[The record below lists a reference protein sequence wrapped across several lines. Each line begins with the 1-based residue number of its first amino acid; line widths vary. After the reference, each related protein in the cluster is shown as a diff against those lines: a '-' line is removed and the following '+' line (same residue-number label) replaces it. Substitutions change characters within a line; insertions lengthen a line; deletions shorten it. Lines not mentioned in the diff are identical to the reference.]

1 MERRLSFNWKII
13 RQQWPELGLYERFE
27 IFVALVLTGIISAVI
42 LVALGRLIVSVVD
55 TLVLRS
61 LNPLEHGV
69 FQTVFGE
76 ILTVLIALEFNHTLQ
91 VVIRHEFG
99 IIQAKIV
106 ILIAVLALVR
116 KLIVT
121 DLSALSPLGL
131 AALAAL
137 LLALGITYWLM
148 SDRDDR
154 LEARRRRRIGGR
166 LAPRG
171 AVSAGR
177 VGQLHR
183 EPGDGSGTS

>member
-171 AVSAGR
+171 VVSAGR